1 MDAIPELSSV
11 DQLPISDKTLPVN
24 ALSDAAVQTLPLP

>member
-11 DQLPISDKTLPVN
+11 DQLPIGDKTLPANV
-24 ALSDAAVQTLPLP
+24 LSDAAVQTLPLP